1 MRIEGTFVRSHISRR
16 ILALFVL
23 SAFVPALALAIL
35 ALAQIRA
42 LLTEQAQAQL
52 VGASK
57 AYALNVYERLLLVH
71 RDLQQM
77 AADLHDSQ
85 GLGSAAPKMI
95 PGTYSS
101 LSVVGPGAR
110 STPILGEPLSW
121 PQIGGFALAHLRTD
135 ESVLVVERAS
145 NAAPRVILLQMID
158 ASRSERFALAAEL
171 NPVELFGPPDSFSD
185 AIGLCVLAE
194 SGAKLF
200 CTQPTA
206 QSDAAFPAHP
216 GPEPL
221 RVSEPAGRP
230 RPAIAGQWQLFLKP
244 KFYTPYWTVIATEP
258 SSAAIA
264 PIDKFS
270 RIFVLVIVLSLLLV
284 ALLSVVQI
292 RRTMVPLE
300 KLIDGIRRL
309 GGADFAHR
317 LEVTGKDEFGELA
330 TAFNEMST
338 RLGRQLDTLKVLSS
352 IDQVILSKVDIDPV
366 FGLALGQF
374 RKLARAR
381 RAEIVVLEHA
391 AAGEARVYTL
401 VADSHRTAEISRIRL
416 APQLLRQIG
425 ERSEGFWLDHRQQ
438 LALQTGRPAD
448 AERGQRT
455 FVLPITDRGTL
466 CAFACLGLA
475 HDARLTDDEVVSL
488 RDLCDRVA
496 VALST
501 AARDEQLVYQ
511 IRHDDL
517 TGLPNRLLFKER
529 LSQEI
534 ASARREGRSLALLY
548 IDLDRFKSVNDS
560 LGHTA
565 GDDLLGQT
573 AQRMRACIR
582 ESDTLARLGGDEFA
596 IVLASVTGPGSV
608 TTVAEHIVESLSDAF
623 VVGQH
628 ESYVSASIGIAI
640 CPTDATDGEDL
651 LRKADTA
658 MYRAKDGGR
667 GRFVFFEERM
677 NADAVERLALER
689 ELRQALLRN
698 EFTLHF
704 QPQIDVRTDRICGAE
719 ALLRWSHP
727 TRGLVM
733 PGVFISVA
741 EDTGLIEEIG
751 RRVLFDACA
760 QHAAWRAA
768 GLQPP
773 RIAVNV
779 SGRQFRRGDLV
790 QVVEEAL
797 RRSGTPASGLEIEVT
812 ESLFMDE
819 SLNAVA
825 ALDKL
830 RQSGVQVA
838 IDDFGTGYSS
848 MSYLKRLP
856 VDVLKVDQSFI
867 GDMTENHDARAIAK
881 AIITLGHTLNK
892 SVVAEGVET
901 AEQLVL
907 LRRWR
912 CNRIQGYYF
921 SRPLTASEFAELLRR
936 RDEVTQPPEVLDADV
951 EPIAG
956 AAVSMS

>member
-1 MRIEGTFVRSHISRR
+1 
-16 ILALFVL
+16 
-23 SAFVPALALAIL
+23 
-35 ALAQIRA
+35 
-42 LLTEQAQAQL
+42 
-52 VGASK
+52 
-57 AYALNVYERLLLVH
+57 
-71 RDLQQM
+71 
-77 AADLHDSQ
+77 
-85 GLGSAAPKMI
+85 
-95 PGTYSS
+95 
-101 LSVVGPGAR
+101 
-110 STPILGEPLSW
+110 
-121 PQIGGFALAHLRTD
+121 
-135 ESVLVVERAS
+135 
-145 NAAPRVILLQMID
+145 
-158 ASRSERFALAAEL
+158 
-171 NPVELFGPPDSFSD
+171 
-185 AIGLCVLAE
+185 
-194 SGAKLF
+194 
-200 CTQPTA
+200 
-206 QSDAAFPAHP
+206 
-216 GPEPL
+216 
-221 RVSEPAGRP
+221 
-230 RPAIAGQWQLFLKP
+230 
-244 KFYTPYWTVIATEP
+244 
-258 SSAAIA
+258 
-264 PIDKFS
+264 
-270 RIFVLVIVLSLLLV
+270 
-284 ALLSVVQI
+284 
-292 RRTMVPLE
+292 
-300 KLIDGIRRL
+300 
-309 GGADFAHR
+309 
-317 LEVTGKDEFGELA
+317 VTGEDEFGEVA
-330 TAFNEMST
+330 TAFNDMST

-352 IDQVILSKVDIDPV
+352 IDQVILSKLDIDPV
-366 FGLALGQF
+366 FSLALGQF
-374 RKLARAR
+374 RSLARAR
-381 RAEIVVLEHA
+381 SAEIVVLEHA
-391 AAGEARVYTL
+391 AAGEARVYSL
-401 VADSHRTAEISRIRL
+401 GADQGTAEISRIRL
-416 APQLLRQIG
+416 APQLLKQIG

-438 LALQTGRPAD
+438 LVLQTARPVD
-448 AERGQRT
+448 VEPGQRT
-455 FVLPITDRGTL
+455 FVLPIMDRGTL
-466 CAFACLGLA
+466 CAFACLGQTHDVRLA
-475 HDARLTDDEVVSL
+475 DEEVASL

-496 VALST
+496 VALSA

-596 IVLASVTGPGSV
+596 IVLPTVTGARSV
-608 TTVAEHIVESLSDAF
+608 TTVAEHIVESLSDPF
-623 VVGQH
+623 VVGQQ

-667 GRFVFFEERM
+667 SQFVFFEERM
-677 NADAVERLALER
+677 NADAVERLAVER

-719 ALLRWSHP
+719 ALLRWNHP
-727 TRGLVM
+727 TRGLIM
-733 PGVFISVA
+733 PGAFISVA

-751 RRVLFDACA
+751 RRVLLDACA

-768 GLQPP
+768 GLRPP

-819 SLNAVA
+819 SVNAVA

-867 GDMTENHDARAIAK
+867 GDMTENYDARAIAK
-881 AIITLGHTLNK
+881 AIINLGHTLNK

-907 LRRWR
+907 LKRWR

-921 SRPLTASEFAELLRR
+921 SRPLTADEFAELLRR
-936 RDEVTQPPEVLDADV
+936 REPAVTVPEVLDAKV
-951 EPIAG
+951 KPVART
-956 AAVSMS
+956 AVPAP